1 MGSTELITGSK
12 NGSITFFLMFW
23 DFLQDVSL
31 NPPGHWI
38 PSIAFLLK
46 GGITR
51 LPEEQENNLN
61 SHFNPAIYL
70 PVQVL
75 LFSFLRIPIT
85 EKKMFKHR

>member
-12 NGSITFFLMFW
+12 NDSLTFVLMFW

-31 NPPGHWI
+31 NLSGYWKR
-38 PSIAFLLK
+38 SIAFILK

-61 SHFNPAIYL
+61 SHFNPAMYL
-70 PVQVL
+70 SVWVL
-75 LFSFLRIPIT
+75 LWVFF
-85 EKKMFKHR
+85 F